1 MLNSLSIKN
10 FALIEDIELSLED
23 KLTIITGETGAGK
36 SILLGALSLLLG
48 KRANLKS
55 IKNSQKK
62 CIIEGVFSI
71 GAYNLESLFK
81 KLDLDYEG
89 NSIIRREIL
98 PSGKSRAFVN
108 DTPVKLKQM
117 SALGKHLVD
126 IHSQHET
133 LFIGDIAYQYSVL
146 DTLADNKELLKQ
158 YGKALNAYKQ
168 LKKELDA
175 LKAQQKEAKQSYDY
189 HIFLLNELREAQL
202 KPGLQKE
209 LEERYQQLS
218 NVEELKENIAAL
230 IQNFQQEEFGLTDSL
245 QKAKNLLI
253 RLESFGE
260 NYKEL
265 NNRLDSVLLEVE
277 DISAEIESL
286 SEDIDDDP
294 ETLETV
300 NEQLQNIYNLQ
311 NKHSFSSVEKL
322 LDLQD
327 ELEEKV
333 AVSEHAGEDQEKLE
347 KTIEQARL
355 KTKKLADRLM
365 KKRKEVVPDFI
376 ISVVQLL
383 GKLGMPDAQLNITIA
398 QSNQFNA
405 HGCDDMQWLFSANK
419 GGRLQEVKKSA
430 SGGELS
436 RIALVIK
443 SILAQYSSL
452 PTLIFDEIDTG
463 VSGEVAQKIGS
474 IMSAMSKNLQVLSIT
489 HLPQIAAKGAHHF
502 KVFKETKNKNT
513 HTTILKLN
521 EDQRI
526 NEIAEMLS
534 GKEKSESAITHAKV
548 LLK

>member
-55 IKNSQKK
+55 IKNPQKK

-230 IQNFQQEEFGLTDSL
+230 IQNFQQEEFGLTDNL

>member
-55 IKNSQKK
+55 IKNPQKK